1 MMWNTIPL
9 SNLELI
15 SPPLRSLQ
23 LRRVRD
29 ELSRTRFEADE
40 TLKHELEDL
49 RNRLRDEARQ
59 SRYATSPFY

>member
-1 MMWNTIPL
+1 MGDQSTIKPCAHL
-9 SNLELI
+9 HCT
-15 SPPLRSLQ
+15 SPQ

-29 ELSRTRFEADE
+29 ELSRTRYEADE

-59 SRYATSPFY
+59 SRYATDT